1 MKLRDFLLIEN
12 VINRLSGSSLFLCIF
27 LFICFKDIQ
36 CLINELPAGSVKHN
50 IFFVCVRNL
59 NRKLPIP
66 VRNASC
72 SCSYCMCYTT
82 EWVALS
88 AVCGKMVWEVHGGI
102 NMIFTLDA
110 ACVADRSRPNRSTL
124 CGVVHIWAEV
134 LCLFKTTCIPIKPF
148 VVCSTCASTVWF
160 QLKLTY
166 YITLKKKALT
176 VISCLLL
183 KGKYWE
189 RLEDL
194 FVIRGLWSST
204 RGHCCEGR
212 LISTNP
218 PPEKINESMPLW

>member
-166 YITLKKKALT
+166 YITLKK
-176 VISCLLL
+176 
-183 KGKYWE
+183 
-189 RLEDL
+189 
-194 FVIRGLWSST
+194 ST
-204 RGHCCEGR
+204 DCH
-212 LISTNP
+212 
-218 PPEKINESMPLW
+218 